1 MAQTLDNSIKRRLAN
16 MGLYLL
22 LGVLVIGFVIFL
34 LVSIRSIKK
43 SRSEME
49 KLF

>member
-1 MAQTLDNSIKRRLAN
+1 

-22 LGVLVIGFVIFL
+22 LGVLILGFVIYLF
-34 LVSIRSIKK
+34 VSIRSIKRSK
-43 SRSEME
+43 SELE

>member
-1 MAQTLDNSIKRRLAN
+1 

-22 LGVLVIGFVIFL
+22 LGVLIFGFVIYLF
-34 LVSIRSIKK
+34 VSIRSIKRSK
-43 SRSEME
+43 SELE